1 MLAFPPPPDDSPGQ
15 VKASYHTSLGPQPSS
30 GQGRSAG
37 VPPLR
42 LIERLRTQ
50 AEVHPRRRSEMP
62 LTAFPLTGRSA
73 VNERKR
79 EKQGRESSQLGRRA
93 RAKATTALRGHSL
106 SRNGVPKPLQI
117 LALERRVLGALMR
130 VLWCEL
136 VCRQTR
142 ARAATSP
149 NETLTATLSICSG
162 SATRLRV
169 SSTPSVVSF
178 YRAIGYEYASASLD
192 SMPTDVRY
200 VVAL

>member
-149 NETLTATLSICSG
+149 NETLIRTLAPRRERAYG
-162 SATRLRV
+162 PR
-169 SSTPSVVSF
+169 SV
-178 YRAIGYEYASASLD
+178 
-192 SMPTDVRY
+192 
-200 VVAL
+200 

>member
-149 NETLTATLSICSG
+149 NVTLAATL
-162 SATRLRV
+162 APV
-169 SSTPSVVSF
+169 AASTPLRYPRPSQ
-178 YRAIGYEYASASLD
+178 RASTAR
-192 SMPTDVRY
+192 TR
-200 VVAL
+200 